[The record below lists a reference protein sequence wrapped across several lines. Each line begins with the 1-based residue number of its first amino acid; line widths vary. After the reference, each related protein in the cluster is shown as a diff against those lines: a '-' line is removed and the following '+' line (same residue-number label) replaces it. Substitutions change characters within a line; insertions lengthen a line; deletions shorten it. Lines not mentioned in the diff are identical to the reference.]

1 MKPSL
6 SLHNAATT
14 HNNGIDIVRVAA
26 MCMIVA
32 MHMMMQ
38 NMDVIR
44 ESCSPA
50 ARILLRFFYAE
61 TFSCVNLFVLATGW
75 LYAGRMPKIRRVLE
89 LACMVLFFDIGSR
102 LIVCPFT
109 GQSFQWWRIL
119 HEHWFWNVYLALV
132 FLIPVLNCGLEE
144 LNRRWGDRSV
154 LRFLFLVSFVFGVV
168 PINGV
173 DSGRTLGWF
182 VCLYLF
188 GSQLRFSSENIK
200 FPRFSTMFAFAIG
213 LPIVAIGC
221 AMVLFHQWNI
231 PAYGM
236 VEQYQSPIVFL
247 SSVFLFIALAKTN
260 SIKRNKLLRIAAT
273 ASFSVYL
280 VHTAAVVRPHFFD
293 FAKYVVA
300 HSSNR
305 CAGFL
310 VLPAILS
317 GICMVYLAG
326 IIMDLLRKSIFNIL
340 RIDSV
345 CKTIE
350 RFVRT
355 VLFDKWENAFSN
367 KHGLFR

>member
-1 MKPSL
+1 MKSSL

-75 LYAGRMPKIRRVLE
+75 LYAGRMPKIRRILE
-89 LACMVLFFDIGSR
+89 LACMVLFFDVGSR

-119 HEHWFWNVYLALV
+119 HEHWFWNAYLALIL
-132 FLIPVLNCGLEE
+132 LIPVLNCGLEE
-144 LNRRWGDRSV
+144 LNRRYGDRNV

-188 GSQLRFSSENIK
+188 GSQLRFSSGNIK
-200 FPRFSTMFAFAIG
+200 FPRFSTMIAFAIG

-247 SSVFLFIALAKTN
+247 SSVLLFIALAKTN
-260 SIKRNKLLRIAAT
+260 SIKRSKLLSIAAN

-280 VHTAAVVRPHFFD
+280 VHTATVVRPHFFE
-293 FAKYVVA
+293 FSKQIIER
-300 HSSNR
+300 SSAY

-310 VLPAILS
+310 VPPAILT
-317 GICMVYLAG
+317 GIFIVYVAG
-326 IIMDLLRKSIFNIL
+326 ILMDRLRRSIFN
-340 RIDSV
+340 
-345 CKTIE
+345 
-350 RFVRT
+350 
-355 VLFDKWENAFSN
+355 
-367 KHGLFR
+367 LFRVDEFCKSAERYAQASLFSRQ